1 MTSVTGHPIFR
12 AVGDSS
18 PTVEEAR
25 VEPLTRAALLLF
37 VVSIP
42 VEFPDRAIPVEI
54 TTLTA
59 FLLVGAAAL
68 NPSACLRRIPPPVV
82 AFAIYLWAF
91 VAVALVVG
99 VTHRQLAGRLFVNL
113 ALMVALVLVASNL
126 LRRPAILRLALVAF
140 VSACAARAA
149 IQLLGVATT
158 STEVW
163 TGGERVTTL
172 GQNANLSAIIL
183 SAGLV
188 AAVGLTR
195 SDLAPPRWLR
205 TAVWPLAVMLA
216 AAVIQTGSRGGL
228 LCTVVGIAVFSL
240 RGHTVLARVRSIT
253 LAVLAMGALTAG
265 VWRSDVMRHRLEES
279 AEEGRLAGRE
289 AIYPA
294 TLGMI
299 AERPWIGWGPIENQF
314 EIARRIRERELPRRD
329 AHNLLLELF
338 SATGAVGAIP
348 FLVGLALVIRH
359 ALRARRGPAG
369 VLPLALLASVLTGT
383 LSGTWI
389 VSKVLW
395 LSFAVAIAADRIA
408 SVPRARLAGAT

>member
-1 MTSVTGHPIFR
+1 
-12 AVGDSS
+12 
-18 PTVEEAR
+18 
-25 VEPLTRAALLLF
+25 
-37 VVSIP
+37 
-42 VEFPDRAIPVEI
+42 
-54 TTLTA
+54 
-59 FLLVGAAAL
+59 
-68 NPSACLRRIPPPVV
+68 VV